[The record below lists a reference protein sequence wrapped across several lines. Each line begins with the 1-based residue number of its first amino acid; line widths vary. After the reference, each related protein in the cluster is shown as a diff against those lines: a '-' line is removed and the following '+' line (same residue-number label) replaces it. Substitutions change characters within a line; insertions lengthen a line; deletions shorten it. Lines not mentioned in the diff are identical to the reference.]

1 DEFDL
6 GFDIDELLDEVEQ
19 KAANQIQGCDNK
31 KSTVQSEQGEVS
43 DADEAANNETNVD
56 MKEKQFENKTVKDQ
70 QRVKDQENVSEEY
83 NSNVEMQECDRDKE
97 DQTNKLE
104 QSEEIIQERELTLED
119 KCRLIVDDI
128 RSEEFGVGIKLDEAG
143 QNLMQ

>member
-1 DEFDL
+1 
-6 GFDIDELLDEVEQ
+6 
-19 KAANQIQGCDNK
+19 
-31 KSTVQSEQGEVS
+31 
-43 DADEAANNETNVD
+43 
-56 MKEKQFENKTVKDQ
+56 KDQ

-143 QNLMQ
+143 QNLMQKQQERQGRSLQRLSKDLYSKETHFVLELIQKNPLVLCCQSEKSFTGLHMPDTIYVF